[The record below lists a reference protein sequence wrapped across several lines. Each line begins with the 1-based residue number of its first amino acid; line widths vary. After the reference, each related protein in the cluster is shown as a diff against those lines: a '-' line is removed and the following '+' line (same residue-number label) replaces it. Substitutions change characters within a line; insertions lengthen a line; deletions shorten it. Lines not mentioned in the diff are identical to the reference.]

1 MGLAA
6 DISLKHGSYR
16 KTFKSDITDTE
27 KWSSINTMDP
37 AYDQYEKAREFYRT
51 HEYLAWIG
59 EDESDEETI
68 RSASEEALISLKM
81 PIRLQTRTALLLKF
95 RISP

>member
-1 MGLAA
+1 
-6 DISLKHGSYR
+6 
-16 KTFKSDITDTE
+16 
-27 KWSSINTMDP
+27 MDP

-68 RSASEEALISLKM
+68 RSASEEALDQSENANSPANTDSASAKISDQPMIYLM
-81 PIRLQTRTALLLKF
+81 QQLMDYDFLM
-95 RISP
+95 